1 MRVVEFPHEGMLYKK
16 TNELLFN
23 RFGFESSENPPCL
36 FGPDQDVKRVDA
48 IDAEIRASGITRQD
62 EKELLI
68 RLSKNDEDSD
78 NEDESIEDSSEEE
91 NRKDNED
98 GLKSEQESHEDNGS
112 HDDIE
117 FLKKEVDR
125 STAAAMNKIELTEK
139 ENKSRNVNSDVI
151 DANLSALD
159 IDCKTLNQNH
169 DTFGED
175 IQTNSEKVSS
185 NVPHDSMDCHSTVRG
200 PSSRYA
206 PSSVASTIAP
216 EVIKARVKA
225 SLEKR
230 KRNQQM
236 KRIRTK
242 GDNSA
247 VTRQRSENK
256 NEIKTSTD
264 AFWAD

>member
-1 MRVVEFPHEGMLYKK
+1 MLHIIK
-16 TNELLFN
+16 LF
-23 RFGFESSENPPCL
+23 RFGFESSESPPCL

-62 EKELLI
+62 EKELLVQ
-68 RLSKNDEDSD
+68 LSKTGENSD
-78 NEDESIEDSSEEE
+78 NEENLSYEDSSDEEDIQEIVDEE
-91 NRKDNED
+91 N
-98 GLKSEQESHEDNGS
+98 ESQPIQNAAPL
-112 HDDIE
+112 DDIE
-117 FLKKEVDR
+117 FLKKEVDK
-125 STAAAMNKIELTEK
+125 STAAAMNKNHTPQSESDIKSTEK
-139 ENKSRNVNSDVI
+139 EVI
-151 DANLSALD
+151 VAEISALD
-159 IDCKTLNQNH
+159 I
-169 DTFGED
+169 
-175 IQTNSEKVSS
+175 NSKRIDNERYDQDLRRENEKVSS
-185 NVPHDSMDCHSTVRG
+185 NDHVNESDYISSVRG

-242 GDNSA
+242 GDTSA
-247 VTRQRSENK
+247 VTRQRNESK

>member
-1 MRVVEFPHEGMLYKK
+1 MYFILDLNGFY
-16 TNELLFN
+16 
-23 RFGFESSENPPCL
+23 RFGFESSESPPSL
-36 FGPDQDVKRVDA
+36 FGPDRDVKRIDA

-62 EKELLI
+62 EKELLME
-68 RLSKNDEDSD
+68 LSKTGENETNENESED
-78 NEDESIEDSSEEE
+78 DSSEEQSE
-91 NRKDNED
+91 ESDDNENN
-98 GLKSEQESHEDNGS
+98 EHEPTEKNIPLE
-112 HDDIE
+112 DIE
-117 FLKKEVDR
+117 YLKKEVDR
-125 STAAAMNKIELTEK
+125 STAAAMTKTVTPMKTEIYIKDNEYDSMTATVTNLKIDSNEPHDIIDNAEVCL
-139 ENKSRNVNSDVI
+139 KSDHK
-151 DANLSALD
+151 D
-159 IDCKTLNQNH
+159 IDS
-169 DTFGED
+169 
-175 IQTNSEKVSS
+175 ISSMKV
-185 NVPHDSMDCHSTVRG
+185 

-242 GDNSA
+242 GDTSA
-247 VTRQRSENK
+247 VTRQRNENK